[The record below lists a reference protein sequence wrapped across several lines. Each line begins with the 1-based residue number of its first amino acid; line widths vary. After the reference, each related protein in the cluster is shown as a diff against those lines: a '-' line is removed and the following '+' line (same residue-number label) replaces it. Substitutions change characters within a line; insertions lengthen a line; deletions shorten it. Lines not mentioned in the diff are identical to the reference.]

1 MATKRAA
8 PGEIIDIVTPSD
20 DKTRALIKSDE
31 LEVMRLVVPR
41 GKTVDTH
48 QVPGDI
54 TVQCLAG
61 RAALITPEGELEL
74 HAGQLVYLA
83 GGTPHAVRGLDDA
96 WLLVTIAF
104 QPKGGKRPAA

>member
-8 PGEIIDIVTPSD
+8 PGEIIEIVSPSD
-20 DKTRALIKSDE
+20 DKTRALIKTDE
-31 LEVMRLVVPR
+31 IEVLRLVVPR
-41 GKTVDTH
+41 NKTVDTH

-61 RAALITPEGELEL
+61 SAALTTPEGELEL
-74 HAGQLVYLA
+74 HAGQLVYLERD
-83 GGTPHAVRGLDDA
+83 TPHAVRGLDDA

-104 QPKGGKRPAA
+104 RPKGWKHPAT